1 MARDVIITV
10 DGLRVTNT
18 APDAMFADRSIGDKL
33 DAKFDDFMLAV
44 RAIAERAG
52 EQLSDIQV
60 MPSEVVLEFGL
71 TLATEAGAPLFA
83 HIGAEGSVSVSL
95 TWSAQQGA

>member
-1 MARDVIITV
+1 MAREVVITV
-10 DGLRVTNT
+10 DGLRVT
-18 APDAMFADRSIGDKL
+18 DAASDTTLADRSIGDKL

-71 TLATEAGAPLFA
+71 TLTAEAGGPLFA

-95 TWSAQQGA
+95 TWSAKQGA